1 MRFYYFKTEEI
12 NAQRI
17 TKAFPRSTICKM
29 AANKNASYSGSKVP
43 ALLGVM
49 LKNDNIKL
57 RNCYSINF
65 AKSSLMMLTVIVIV
79 IYSVLITY
87 QPLLSVTRLIL
98 TIEPNLRHHYYD
110 RHNGSG
116 RAGFQTL
123 AILEAHN
130 APDHSVGDVLLLVR
144 TGSLQDTG
152 RKGGRKSFLQ
162 KFLDVSSSV
171 RENNY
176 YTVFLL
182 NLS

>member
-1 MRFYYFKTEEI
+1 
-12 NAQRI
+12 
-17 TKAFPRSTICKM
+17 M

-110 RHNGSG
+110 PHNGSG

-144 TGSLQDTG
+144 TGSYRMLVGKVGESLSYRNFWMFQVVFEKIIIT
-152 RKGGRKSFLQ
+152 RYFFLI
-162 KFLDVSSSV
+162 
-171 RENNY
+171 
-176 YTVFLL
+176 
-182 NLS
+182 